1 MNYSEIPTSWNNGE
15 IEKMEMMNRETKA
28 VADVACEHFSADGLS
43 DFLERYD
50 DQNKAVKELAGL
62 IKGFYEHDLHYVA
75 DDGFKIATEVL
86 RVVLEL
92 VDFEAVAKYCIDTYL
107 GFDEN

>member
-1 MNYSEIPTSWNNGE
+1 MTI
-15 IEKMEMMNRETKA
+15 MNRETKA
-28 VADVACEHFSADGLS
+28 VADVACEHFSAYALNN
-43 DFLERYD
+43 FLERYD
-50 DQNKAVKELAGL
+50 DHNKDVKELAGL

-92 VDFEAVAKYCIDTYL
+92 VDFEAAARYCIDVYL
-107 GFDEN
+107 GFDEK

>member
-1 MNYSEIPTSWNNGE
+1 MTT
-15 IEKMEMMNRETKA
+15 MNRETKA
-28 VADVACEHFSADGLS
+28 VADVACEHFSADTLS

-86 RVVLEL
+86 RVALEL
-92 VDFEAVAKYCIDTYL
+92 IDFDAAAKYCIDTYL

>member
-1 MNYSEIPTSWNNGE
+1 MTT
-15 IEKMEMMNRETKA
+15 MNRETKA
-28 VADVACEHFSADGLS
+28 VADVACEHFVYNSNDIIGN
-43 DFLERYD
+43 FLERYD
-50 DQNKAVKELAGL
+50 DQKYAIKELAKL

-86 RVVLEL
+86 RVVLKL
-92 VDFEAVAKYCIDTYL
+92 VDFEAAAKYCIDTYL

>member
-1 MNYSEIPTSWNNGE
+1 MI
-15 IEKMEMMNRETKA
+15 MMNLETKA
-28 VADVACEHFSADGLS
+28 VADVAREHFSADALS

-50 DQNKAVKELAGL
+50 DQNKAVKELAEL

-92 VDFEAVAKYCIDTYL
+92 VDFEAAARYCIDVYL
-107 GFDEN
+107 GFDEK

>member
-1 MNYSEIPTSWNNGE
+1 
-15 IEKMEMMNRETKA
+15 MNRETKA
-28 VADVACEHFSADGLS
+28 VADVACAHFSADALS

-62 IKGFYEHDLHYVA
+62 IKGFYEHDLHYVS

-92 VDFEAVAKYCIDTYL
+92 VDFEAAARYCIDVYL
-107 GFDEN
+107 CFDKK

>member
-1 MNYSEIPTSWNNGE
+1 MTT
-15 IEKMEMMNRETKA
+15 MNRETKA
-28 VADVACEHFSADGLS
+28 VADVACEHFSADVLS
-43 DFLERYD
+43 NFLERYD
-50 DQNKAVKELAGL
+50 DQNKAVKELAEL

-92 VDFEAVAKYCIDTYL
+92 VDFEAAARYCIDVYL
-107 GFDEN
+107 GFDER

>member
-1 MNYSEIPTSWNNGE
+1 MTI
-15 IEKMEMMNRETKA
+15 MNRETKA
-28 VADVACEHFSADGLS
+28 VADVACERFSAYALS
-43 DFLERYD
+43 NFLERYD
-50 DQNKAVKELAGL
+50 DQNKAVKELAVL

-92 VDFEAVAKYCIDTYL
+92 VDFEAAARYCIDVYL
-107 GFDEN
+107 GFDEK

>member
-1 MNYSEIPTSWNNGE
+1 MTT
-15 IEKMEMMNRETKA
+15 MNRETKS
-28 VADVACEHFSADGLS
+28 VADVACEHFSAYALS

-50 DQNKAVKELAGL
+50 DKNKAVKELAGL

-92 VDFEAVAKYCIDTYL
+92 VDFEAAARYCIDVYL
-107 GFDEN
+107 GFDEK